1 NIIPADPANPASEEQ
16 VLQEAGTVWYPNSAY
31 KTAQAIADFN
41 NGEQLPLMIFAN
53 WRGFSGGQR
62 DMYFEVLKYGAY
74 IVDALS
80 KYKQPVFVYIIPN
93 GELRGGAWV
102 VVDPTINPDM
112 MEMYADSKSRGG
124 VLEPEGI
131 VEIKFRKPQMLA
143 CMERID
149 PQVRELRQALGNPD
163 LSPAEKSDIK
173 VRLEAREKVLLPVYT
188 QIAVQ
193 FADLHDRA
201 GRMAAKGVIRS
212 ELQWANART
221 YFFYR
226 LKRRLL
232 EEGLRRRI
240 SAVKPDVSRDE
251 QLQLLRAWFASSDE
265 AFENN
270 DQQVAAW
277 LEDTDRVHEQ
287 LAQWKSEVE
296 KERILQQVSAASD
309 DALLAALQA
318 LSTERRE
325 QLLSNLN

>member
-1 NIIPADPANPASEEQ
+1 

-74 IVDALS
+74 IVDALT

-102 VVDPTINPDM
+102 VVDPTINPEM

-149 PQVRELRQALGNPD
+149 PQVRELRQTLSNPD
-163 LSPAEKSDIK
+163 LSPAQKSEIK
-173 VRLEAREKVLLPVYT
+173 QQLETRERLLLPVYT

-201 GRMAAKGVIRS
+201 GRMAAKGVIRR
-212 ELQWANART
+212 EVQWATARE
-221 YFFYR
+221 YFYYR

-232 EEGLRRRI
+232 EEALRRRI
-240 SAVKPDVSRDE
+240 STVVSTVTRDE
-251 QLQLLRAWFASSDE
+251 QQQLLREWFANEENDD
-265 AFENN
+265 AFE
-270 DQQVAAW
+270 DDKVVAAW
-277 LEDTDRVHEQ
+277 LEQKTDRVEE
-287 LAQWKSEVE
+287 LFDAWKAKVE
-296 KERILQQVSAASD
+296 AENMVQHVSSASD
-309 DALLAALQA
+309 DALLAALQS
-318 LSTERRE
+318 LSPERRE
-325 QLLSNLN
+325 QLLSSLQ